1 MDGAMRRNGRARAW
15 VPWNLAAALVL
26 ILIGAGF
33 SVGAQQV
40 NLTCAAAISL
50 KTSLDE
56 ISKIYSAKHGG
67 GQVTLSYGGSGTL
80 EQQIEHGA
88 PIDIFFSAA
97 EKEMDELQ
105 KQNMLLNDTRRDVL
119 RNKLVVVVPAASKG
133 VRSIEDL
140 SKPEVRKVAVG
151 QFETVPAG
159 MYAKETLQHDGMLDK
174 LQDKLVYAKDVRQ
187 VLTYVETGDADA
199 GFVYRTDAM
208 NSKTAHVAFEVPDD
222 AHEPIVY
229 PAAVVKSSE
238 HADAAKGFLQ
248 FLSSAEAGAVFEKN
262 GFALAGAEKN

>member
-1 MDGAMRRNGRARAW
+1 MDKPRFRTG
-15 VPWNLAAALVL
+15 WNLAAAVALVL
-26 ILIGAGF
+26 IAAGF
-33 SVGAQQV
+33 SASAQQV

-50 KTSLDE
+50 KASLDE
-56 ISKIYSAKHGG
+56 ISKIYSGKHVG
-67 GQVTLSYGGSGTL
+67 GQITFSYGGSGTL
-80 EQQIEHGA
+80 EHQIEHGA

-105 KQNMLLNDTRRDVL
+105 KENMLVNDTRRDVL
-119 RNKLVVVVPAASKG
+119 RNKLVVVVLSASKG
-133 VRSIEDL
+133 MSSIQDL
-140 SKPEVRKVAVG
+140 NKAEVRKVAVG

-159 MYAKETLQHDGMLDK
+159 MYAKQTLEHDGMIDK
-174 LQDKLVYAKDVRQ
+174 LRDKLVYAKDVRQ

-208 NSKTAHVAFEVPDD
+208 TSKTARVAFEVPDN

-238 HADAAKGFLQ
+238 HVEAAKDFLQ
-248 FLSSAEAGAVFEKN
+248 FLSSAEAGAVFQKN
-262 GFALAGAEKN
+262 GFTLASPENK